1 MTLSTKQL
9 IASVTSEKGP
19 QSGQKHRS
27 SGNFSTEGLP
37 QGTKALVWEI
47 EGGGDPDLI
56 SFNVMQDKSAATDP
70 VIFKD
75 VLNGNR
81 TAVKSIRSLYIADP
95 SGASSSFIVHVYAI
109 S

>member
-1 MTLSTKQL
+1 MTSSTKQL
-9 IASVTSEKGP
+9 IASVTSEKEH

-37 QGTKALVWEI
+37 EGTKALSWEI
-47 EGGGDPDLI
+47 EGGGDPDSI
-56 SFNVMQDKSAATDP
+56 KFNVMQDKSAASDP

-81 TAVKSIRSLYIADP
+81 TEVKSIRSLYIADP
-95 SGASSSFIVHVYAI
+95 SGASSSFVVHVYAI
-109 S
+109 N